1 MSLLVTFIEGPTPVH
16 ERAAAH
22 ARALAA
28 AQDQGFHSP
37 QRLEWPGG
45 HALWFST
52 PQQPRS
58 SGACVQDGPRFAAL
72 CGTAH
77 WQGLAGEPL
86 LQRLLKDFARPQ
98 DMPLRDLSGGFALL
112 FSQGDAV
119 WLFND
124 AVGLQKIYTA
134 PEQGV
139 ISTSWLVCRAAL
151 PQARIHRLR
160 AQEYVLLGSTH
171 ATQTPVQG
179 VQALDPAALKELR
192 SNRDTPLHAAQAW
205 RSPTHFQS
213 EAEAT
218 ATLSDL
224 IASEFGGMLKAF
236 GAPVGMAL
244 SGGFDSR
251 LLLAALQHQGVAP
264 RLYVYGSDSL
274 DDVRVA
280 RAKAQE
286 LGISIECIDK
296 AQLNGRLPPLD
307 RAQLKANLAFF
318 DGLPVDG
325 IFDRGADRQTRLQQM
340 SAGTLNLNGGGGE
353 ILRNFFYLPDR
364 RYCASDLV
372 STFYSNWLP
381 AAIANA
387 DERHAFQAA
396 TADGILHELGLPA
409 GSARAR
415 QQPLSRSD
423 VELVY
428 TLFRLRWWMARNN
441 TVATRH
447 GAFMTPLVQPRLV
460 ELAAQ
465 VPVAWKTYGQME
477 AAIITRLS
485 PAGASGPSNYGFDF
499 SQGPGA
505 AHRRSVNATL
515 WRPIAVRRASA
526 RLRRLLGR
534 NPTVAAPAEWLQAL
548 PLPQV
553 DWLDT
558 RFLTSTAQWNRLL
571 TLCAATDDTLA
582 HTAS

>member
-1 MSLLVTFIEGPTPVH
+1 MSLLVTFIDGPTPVH

-22 ARALAA
+22 GRALAA
-28 AQDQGFHSP
+28 AQGQGFQAP

-52 PQQPRS
+52 PGQPRS
-58 SGACVQDGPRFAAL
+58 SGACVQAGPRFAAL

-77 WQGLAGEPL
+77 WRGLAGEAL
-86 LQRLLKDFARPQ
+86 LHRLLKDFARPQ

-112 FSQGDAV
+112 FSQGDEV

-139 ISTSWLVCRAAL
+139 SSTSWLVCRAAL
-151 PQARIHRLR
+151 PRARIHRLR

-171 ATQTPVQG
+171 ATQTAVEG
-179 VQALDPAALKELR
+179 VLAQDPSWALELR
-192 SNRDTPLHAAQAW
+192 SNRTLVLHDPAAW
-205 RSPTHFQS
+205 RSPARFRS

-218 ATLSDL
+218 HALSDQ
-224 IASEFGGMLKAF
+224 IAAEFSGMTQAF
-236 GAPVGMAL
+236 GQPVGMAL

-286 LGISIECIDK
+286 LGIAIECIDK
-296 AQLNGRLPPLD
+296 AQVNARLPALD
-307 RAQLKANLAFF
+307 RAQLKANLSFF

-364 RYCASDLV
+364 HYSAADLV

-381 AAIANA
+381 SAIADA
-387 DERHAFQAA
+387 DERKAFREA
-396 TADGILHELGLPA
+396 TADGILHELGLQM
-409 GSARAR
+409 GSTRAR
-415 QQPLSRSD
+415 QQALLRSD

-447 GAFMTPLVQPRLV
+447 GSFMTPLVQPRLV

-485 PAGASGPSNYGFDF
+485 SAVATGPSNYGFDF
-499 SQGPGA
+499 SQGPGV
-505 AHRRSVNATL
+505 AHQRGVNATL

-534 NPTVAAPAEWLQAL
+534 NPTVAAPAEWLDAQ
-548 PLPQV
+548 PVTQV

-558 RFLTSTAQWNRLL
+558 RYLTSSAQWSRLL
-571 TLCAATDDTLA
+571 TLLAATDDSLVHA
-582 HTAS
+582 AA